1 MAEKRYLFFMSFVVN
16 ILLAFIVFG
25 YFIVRENG
33 IFSLFSNFN
42 NQQISFNILANKAIK
57 SGKVFWNWNIDIG
70 TNFIGAFSFYNLG
83 SSFLD

>member
-1 MAEKRYLFFMSFVVN
+1 MSFVVN

-57 SGKVFWNWNIDIG
+57 SGKVF
-70 TNFIGAFSFYNLG
+70 
-83 SSFLD
+83 